1 MAEVFNL
8 TQEEQDALQ
17 ELLKAEKLCYNDI
30 TEAGVK
36 LYGVKI
42 RHVHVGY
49 FGFEQFGTEALF
61 RSMLVQPDARKRGYG
76 TLIWNEAKT
85 LLQEVGV
92 RNIYLLTESATTFFE
107 KQGFI
112 VIDRKTVPASIAA
125 TTEFKEFCPDSSI
138 CMKLTLYEQAN

>member
-8 TQEEQDALQ
+8 TQEEQNSLQ
-17 ELLKAEKLCYNDI
+17 ELLKSEKLCYNDI
-30 TEAGVK
+30 SEAGVK

-42 RHVHVGY
+42 KHVHVGY
-49 FGFEQFGTEALF
+49 FGFEQFGGNALF

-85 LLQEVGV
+85 ILEESGV
-92 RNIYLLTESATTFFE
+92 HSIYLLTNTASDFFT
-107 KQGFI
+107 KQGFVI
-112 VIDRKTVPASIAA
+112 VDRQSVPDSIAQ

-138 CMKLTLYEQAN
+138 CMKFKVNE